1 MYKQH
6 PVHDVL
12 DMTAKQAKHVATEEE
27 DNSEPKKKKVGF
39 DFFQLPSE
47 VIGKIISY
55 LSAEQLSV
63 LAMTSKYWRTY
74 VYVPAHWKA
83 LAKRIWRD
91 ESARELERRMVFNY
105 KTWRLLVIHRPHVR
119 VQGYYIMRQSF
130 TKTSTRILSD
140 RPIAPVFLVTWHRW
154 LRFYNDGTVVQLTT
168 PEQLEK
174 AYLRVKKSWKP
185 LPHQVNK
192 AYPSIGEYNFDEASN
207 QVSVKIQM
215 VPEQYPGMRPVTLF
229 SRFELDSTRPGS
241 FDILRPVEHFAVDND
256 TGDTV
261 SFNGGFGREN
271 FQFVSLFGFKKNV
284 RNYFPKVSQVEKWTK
299 YASGNELDC

>member
-1 MYKQH
+1 MYKQL
-6 PVHDVL
+6 PVDGVL
-12 DMTAKQAKHVATEEE
+12 NMTLSPSEQGEER
-27 DNSEPKKKKVGF
+27 KVDF
-39 DFFQLPSE
+39 DFFLLPNE

-83 LAKRIWRD
+83 LAKKIWRN
-91 ESARELERRMVFNY
+91 ECARELERRMVFNY

-174 AYLRVKKSWKP
+174 AHLRVKKSWKP

-207 QVSVKIQM
+207 QVSVKIEM
-215 VPEQYPGMRPVTLF
+215 VPQQYPGMRPVTLF
-229 SRFELDSTRPGS
+229 SRFQLVSSRPGS
-241 FDILRPVEHFAVDND
+241 FDILRPLEHFAVDND

-261 SFNGGFGREN
+261 SFNGGFRN
-271 FQFVSLFGFKKNV
+271 NDTFQFVSLFGFKKNV
-284 RNYFPKVSQVEKWTK
+284 RNYFPKISELSKWSK
-299 YASGNELDC
+299 YASNDDRES